1 MKASLS
7 IPRISCATNMLLG
20 CDPNIAGKPDHHKRY
35 IRFWPIGWQAQE
47 FS

>member
-20 CDPNIAGKPDHHKRY
+20 CDPNIAGNQTT
-35 IRFWPIGWQAQE
+35 IRGISDFGP
-47 FS
+47 